1 MAAAFSIRRFA
12 ETVRG
17 TPAAGLGPFELAA
30 RDLPPM
36 EVRFFRW
43 WEDELAAVKAAA
55 AAAEAEPVAEV
66 DEEEEEAAPGTGRTP
81 KKRSISD
88 LIAAVPAVDGV
99 VVPNP
104 AVDEEEVLCSIVRRS
119 KELRRKRRLEEAAA
133 DEPESSAAAGRRA
146 AEGNFARKKS
156 LDTNL
161 GDRLEAPVASV
172 EHDDEHHLSTE
183 REKIPDLKRRK
194 HGKLNNSLQK
204 KKANRMKYIGS
215 TKAFKMLKQR
225 DIKKLPLH
233 SILKKYTKHTSV
245 KMVKEKHG
253 NSKGP
258 GVIELCCKSIKCV
271 KFSEANDALGSKK
284 QCSNRPE
291 IESIC
296 KLFSDSMTSSSSSS
310 IEMSSEEEH
319 IIAESSSSRM
329 PEKTFGMAKGAN
341 DNTNCENQ
349 GVLGSQPREATPQSC
364 GTDSGHN
371 THHNIAWQVM
381 ARKQAAPQ
389 SERSSTGLSAGSFDL
404 NEKLPEPADLNSPDV
419 PNSEES
425 CFQHT
430 QVGTRGVDQVIEN
443 GKTNHKEPSFNRYV
457 QEQQH
462 AFGLD
467 NRMKPP
473 CTLRNQT
480 VQDSV
485 QLQNWC
491 SMTMHRGVS
500 QLSTGGEPSSFQFR
514 ECNLS
519 HSEKQTFHSEMNMQ
533 QGSRPSA
540 GQTLRLM
547 GRDLRVS
554 NGRVDYLSEA
564 AQKQTN
570 PTEDHLTTKLVLE
583 LPRQGQPF
591 LLLQAQ
597 SIPNVSASSA
607 STVAHISA
615 SSGSIAQTHV
625 RHRTPHNVSHPLPAA
640 NVFSSDPSRC
650 EDRWRDFTN
659 LQSHRNVLLGCTP
672 PSNHG
677 SAAFIQNSTP
687 PWHYYS
693 DHSTATDSPSAP
705 FSPINVEHVT
715 PSSDYR
721 ANFPMSYGLYSAG
734 SSVHPHNSASFTWS
748 HHPDQIVRGVPDNRA
763 SAALPSRNA
772 GTGKARA
779 NPDNSTSSSSRF
791 VLRTGPVKLS
801 PGAKHILIPSEN
813 TENDNSAPM
822 YSCVSF
828 GSSNGNVSAAHQN
841 KGPGSRRF

>member
-12 ETVRG
+12 ETMRG
-17 TPAAGLGPFELAA
+17 TAAAELGPFELAA

-55 AAAEAEPVAEV
+55 AEAEPVVEM
-66 DEEEEEAAPGTGRTP
+66 DEEEEGEGEEAAAPGNGRTP

-88 LIAAVPAVDGV
+88 LIAAVPAVDAV
-99 VVPNP
+99 VVPTP
-104 AVDEEEVLCSIVRRS
+104 AVDEEEVLGSIVRRS

-133 DEPESSAAAGRRA
+133 DKPESSAAAERRA

-156 LDTNL
+156 LDTNM
-161 GDRLEAPVASV
+161 GDRLKSPDASE

-183 REKIPDLKRRK
+183 REKIPDPKRRK

-204 KKANRMKYIGS
+204 KANRMKYRS

-233 SILKKYTKHTSV
+233 STLKKYTKRTSV

-258 GVIELCCKSIKCV
+258 GVIELCCKSVECV
-271 KFSEANDALGSKK
+271 EFSEANDALGSKK
-284 QCSNRPE
+284 QCSKRPP

-296 KLFSDSMTSSSSSS
+296 ELFSDSMNSSSSLS
-310 IEMSSEEEH
+310 IEMSSGEER
-319 IIAESSSSRM
+319 IIADSRSSRM
-329 PEKTFGMAKGAN
+329 PEKAFGMAKGAN
-341 DNTNCENQ
+341 ENTNCKN
-349 GVLGSQPREATPQSC
+349 
-364 GTDSGHN
+364 
-371 THHNIAWQVM
+371 
-381 ARKQAAPQ
+381 Q
-389 SERSSTGLSAGSFDL
+389 SERSSTGLSTGSFDL

-425 CFQHT
+425 CLQHT
-430 QVGTRGVDQVIEN
+430 QVGTRGMDQVIEN
-443 GKTNHKEPSFNRYV
+443 GKTNHKEPSFNPYV
-457 QEQQH
+457 QEEQQH
-462 AFGLD
+462 AIGLD
-467 NRMKPP
+467 NRMKSP
-473 CTLRNQT
+473 CTLQNQN

-485 QLQNWC
+485 QLQNWR
-491 SMTMHRGVS
+491 SMTMHHGVS

-514 ECNLS
+514 GCNLS
-519 HSEKQTFHSEMNMQ
+519 HSGKQIFHSEMNMQ

-547 GRDLRVS
+547 GRDLTVS
-554 NGRVDYLSEA
+554 NSRVDYLSEA

-570 PTEDHLTTKLVLE
+570 PTEDHLATKLVLE

-615 SSGSIAQTHV
+615 SSGSTAQTHV
-625 RHRTPHNVSHPLPAA
+625 RHRTPHNVGHPLPTA
-640 NVFSSDPSRC
+640 NVFSGDPSRC

-659 LQSHRNVLLGCTP
+659 LQSHRNVLLGCPP

-677 SAAFIQNSTP
+677 SAAFIQNSP
-687 PWHYYS
+687 PSWHYYS
-693 DHSTATDSPSAP
+693 DHSAATDSPSAP
-705 FSPINVEHVT
+705 FSPINAENVT

-721 ANFPMSYGLYSAG
+721 ANLPMSYGLYSAG
-734 SSVHPHNSASFTWS
+734 SSVHHHNSASFTWS
-748 HHPDQIVRGVPDNRA
+748 HPDQIVRGVPDNRA
-763 SAALPSRNA
+763 SAAPPSRNA

-779 NPDNSTSSSSRF
+779 NPTSSSSRL

-828 GSSNGNVSAAHQN
+828 GSSNGNVSAPHQN
-841 KGPGSRRF
+841 KGSGSRRF

>member
-1 MAAAFSIRRFA
+1 MAAAFSIRRFV

-17 TPAAGLGPFELAA
+17 TPAAELGPFELAA

-36 EVRFFRW
+36 EVRLFRW

-55 AAAEAEPVAEV
+55 AEEEPVVEV
-66 DEEEEEAAPGTGRTP
+66 DEEEEEEAAPGNGRTP

-88 LIAAVPAVDGV
+88 LIAAVPAVDAV
-99 VVPNP
+99 VAPNS

-119 KELRRKRRLEEAAA
+119 KDLRRKRRLEEAVAE
-133 DEPESSAAAGRRA
+133 EPESSAAAERRA
-146 AEGNFARKKS
+146 AEGNFARKKL
-156 LDTNL
+156 LDPNL
-161 GDRLEAPVASV
+161 GNKLKTPDASE
-172 EHDDEHHLSTE
+172 EHDDEHHLNAE
-183 REKIPDLKRRK
+183 REKIPYLKRRK
-194 HGKLNNSLQK
+194 HGKLDNSLQK
-204 KKANRMKYIGS
+204 KKVNRMKYIGS

-233 SILKKYTKHTSV
+233 TVLKKYTKHTSV

-258 GVIELCCKSIKCV
+258 GVIELCRKSVSCV
-271 KFSEANDALGSKK
+271 KISEANGALGS
-284 QCSNRPE
+284 
-291 IESIC
+291 
-296 KLFSDSMTSSSSSS
+296 KLFSDSMTSSSSAS
-310 IEMSSEEEH
+310 IEMSSEGER
-319 IIAESSSSRM
+319 IIADNSSRM
-329 PEKTFGMAKGAN
+329 PEKAFGMAKGAN
-341 DNTNCENQ
+341 NNTNCE
-349 GVLGSQPREATPQSC
+349 
-364 GTDSGHN
+364 
-371 THHNIAWQVM
+371 
-381 ARKQAAPQ
+381 KQ
-389 SERSSTGLSAGSFDL
+389 SEHSSTGLSTSFDL

-425 CFQHT
+425 CLQHN
-430 QVGTRGVDQVIEN
+430 QVGTRGMDQVIENN
-443 GKTNHKEPSFNRYV
+443 GKTNHKEPSFKPYA
-457 QEQQH
+457 QEEQQH
-462 AFGLD
+462 AIGLD
-467 NRMKPP
+467 NRMKSP
-473 CTLRNQT
+473 CTVRNQNI
-480 VQDSV
+480 QDSV

-491 SMTMHRGVS
+491 SMTMHHDVS

-514 ECNLS
+514 GCNLS
-519 HSEKQTFHSEMNMQ
+519 HSEKQIFHSEMNMQ

-547 GRDLRVS
+547 GRDLTVS
-554 NGRVDYLSEA
+554 NSRVDYLSEA

-597 SIPNVSASSA
+597 SIPNVSAS
-607 STVAHISA
+607 TAHIST
-615 SSGSIAQTHV
+615 SSGSTAQTHV

-640 NVFSSDPSRC
+640 NVFSGDPSRC

-659 LQSHRNVLLGCTP
+659 SQSHRNVLLGCPP

-677 SAAFIQNSTP
+677 SAAFFQNPPP
-687 PWHYYS
+687 PWRYYS
-693 DHSTATDSPSAP
+693 DHSTATDSHSAP

-721 ANFPMSYGLYSAG
+721 ANLPMSYGLYSAG
-734 SSVHPHNSASFTWS
+734 SSIHPHNSAFTWG
-748 HHPDQIVRGVPDNRA
+748 HPDQIVRGVPDNRT

-779 NPDNSTSSSSRF
+779 NADNSTSSSSRF

-828 GSSNGNVSAAHQN
+828 GSNGNVSAPHQN
-841 KGPGSRRF
+841 KGAGSRRF

>member
-12 ETVRG
+12 ETMRG
-17 TPAAGLGPFELAA
+17 TPAAELGPLELAA

-55 AAAEAEPVAEV
+55 AEEEEEVDAEPVAEV
-66 DEEEEEAAPGTGRTP
+66 DEEEEEAAPGNGRTP

-88 LIAAVPAVDGV
+88 LIAAVPAVDAA

-104 AVDEEEVLCSIVRRS
+104 AVDEEEVLYSIVRRS
-119 KELRRKRRLEEAAA
+119 KEMRRKRRLEEAAA
-133 DEPESSAAAGRRA
+133 DEPESSAAAERRA

-161 GDRLEAPVASV
+161 GDRLQTPDASE
-172 EHDDEHHLSTE
+172 EHDDDHHLSTV
-183 REKIPDLKRRK
+183 REKTPDLKRRK

-258 GVIELCCKSIKCV
+258 GVIELCCKSVKCV
-271 KFSEANDALGSKK
+271 EISGANDALGSKK
-284 QCSNRPE
+284 QCSNSPE
-291 IESIC
+291 IETIC
-296 KLFSDSMTSSSSSS
+296 KLLSDSMTSSSSS

-319 IIAESSSSRM
+319 IIAKSSSSRM
-329 PEKTFGMAKGAN
+329 PQKVFSMAKGSN

-349 GVLGSQPREATPQSC
+349 
-364 GTDSGHN
+364 
-371 THHNIAWQVM
+371 
-381 ARKQAAPQ
+381 
-389 SERSSTGLSAGSFDL
+389 SERSSTGVTTCSFDL

-419 PNSEES
+419 PNSEEP
-425 CFQHT
+425 CLQHT
-430 QVGTRGVDQVIEN
+430 QVGTQGMDQVIEN
-443 GKTNHKEPSFNRYV
+443 GKTNHKEPSFNPYV

-462 AFGLD
+462 AIGLD
-467 NRMKPP
+467 NRMKSP

-514 ECNLS
+514 GCNLS

-547 GRDLRVS
+547 GRDLTVS
-554 NGRVDYLSEA
+554 SGRVDHLSEA

-597 SIPNVSASSA
+597 SIPNVSASTA
-607 STVAHISA
+607 AHISA
-615 SSGSIAQTHV
+615 SSGSTAQTHV
-625 RHRTPHNVSHPLPAA
+625 RHRTPQNVSHPLPSA
-640 NVFSSDPSRC
+640 NVFSGDPSRY

-659 LQSHRNVLLGCTP
+659 LQSHRNVRSGCPP

-677 SAAFIQNSTP
+677 SAAFIQNSPP
-687 PWHYYS
+687 PWRYYP
-693 DHSTATDSPSAP
+693 DHSTVTDSPSAP
-705 FSPINVEHVT
+705 FSPINGEHVP

-748 HHPDQIVRGVPDNRA
+748 HPDQIVRGVPDNRA

-779 NPDNSTSSSSRF
+779 NPDDSTSSSSRF

-841 KGPGSRRF
+841 KGAGSRRF